1 LNLAGF
7 DTTLPE
13 EYRRIVIH
21 EFGHAIGFEHEHQNP
36 QGGCDGEFNWEKIYA
51 ELCKPPNRWTREMVN
66 DNLRGLPNST
76 AYLRSQHDPKS
87 IMHYSFDSWMFNQGK
102 ASPCYVEPVSDL
114 SELDIAGAQA
124 AYRRNSAAQN
134 DESERR
140 FQGALRSL
148 PAQATEARRVIARA
162 MISLEEFEGEEQR
175 RP

>member
-1 LNLAGF
+1 
-7 DTTLPE
+7 
-13 EYRRIVIH
+13 
-21 EFGHAIGFEHEHQNP
+21 
-36 QGGCDGEFNWEKIYA
+36 
-51 ELCKPPNRWTREMVN
+51 
-66 DNLRGLPNST
+66 
-76 AYLRSQHDPKS
+76 
-87 IMHYSFDSWMFNQGK
+87 MHYSFDSWMFNQGK